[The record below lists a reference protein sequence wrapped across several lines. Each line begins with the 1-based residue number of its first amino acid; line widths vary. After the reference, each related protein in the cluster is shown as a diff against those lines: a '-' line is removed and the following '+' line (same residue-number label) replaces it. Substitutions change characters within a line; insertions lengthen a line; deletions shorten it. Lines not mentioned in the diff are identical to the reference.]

1 MEKGDLSA
9 GECDLFVG
17 FVGVGLSISESP
29 NLLGVLHTNISRVY

>member
-17 FVGVGLSISESP
+17 VGLSISESP
-29 NLLGVLHTNISRVY
+29 NLLGFPHTNISRVY